1 MPSAFP
7 LIRDTA
13 ALKNRRFDLLV
24 IGGGIYGAWTA
35 YDAALRGL
43 SVALIEKN
51 DWGSGTSSASSKLI
65 HGGLRY
71 LEHYEFALVRH
82 ALTERRVLAKLAP
95 HLVRPLNFVLPL
107 WKGARAGPLTLSA
120 GLMLYD
126 LMGLGR
132 QPVQRHKHFRR
143 ERLLRRYPFL
153 APDGLKSGFRYGDC
167 QEDDAR
173 LCLTV
178 VAAAQA
184 AGALS
189 ANRVEAVSLL
199 ERDARVHGAVLGD
212 SETGERWNL
221 EAAVTVT
228 ATGPWTPQL
237 LGTASPKVKLVKGT
251 HLVLPA
257 IPDCHSA
264 FLLTAPQD
272 GRVFF
277 VIPWYERTLLGTT
290 ESTVSA
296 PSEAQPTEREEQYLL
311 AAAHAWLPGVQWT
324 QQDVIARF
332 SGVRA
337 LQAQATEN
345 LAAVTRE
352 FVIETPR
359 AGLIA
364 PIGGKYTTA
373 RADAALIV
381 DAAQRELGLALS
393 ACTTD
398 RQPLP
403 GGEIHDAEALRAALR
418 AAGVEPGTALC
429 LWQRHGARSARVLE
443 LLKENPAWCARLDPE
458 LGFIEAEVVLAARE
472 EGARSWDD
480 VTRRRV
486 PLAIL
491 ARASDPWSA
500 LVTRV
505 LDEAGFDQPALSP
518 SMARPP

>member
-1 MPSAFP
+1 MADAFP
-7 LIRDTA
+7 LVRNTA

-35 YDAALRGL
+35 YDAARRGL

-51 DWGSGTSSASSKLI
+51 DWASGTSSASSKLI

-71 LEHYEFALVRH
+71 LEHFEFALVRH

-107 WKGARAGPLTLSA
+107 WKGARAGPLKLSA
-120 GLMLYD
+120 GLFLYD

-143 ERLLRRYPFL
+143 ERLLKRYPFL

-173 LCLTV
+173 LCLNV
-178 VAAAQA
+178 VAAAQG
-184 AGALS
+184 AGVVT
-189 ANRVEAVSLL
+189 ANRVEAVALI
-199 ERDARVHGAVLGD
+199 EGEGRIHGAKVRD
-212 SETGERWNL
+212 TETGECWDL
-221 EAAVTVT
+221 GAAVTVT
-228 ATGPWTPQL
+228 AAGPWTPQL
-237 LGTASPKVKLVKGT
+237 LGRASPKVKLVKGT

-257 IPDCHSA
+257 IPDCQSA

-277 VIPWYERTLLGTT
+277 VIPWYGRTLLGTT

-296 PSEAQPTEREEQYLL
+296 AEVAQPNDSEAQYLL
-311 AAAHAWLPGVQWT
+311 AAASAWLPGVKWT
-324 QQDVIARF
+324 HDDVIARF

-381 DAAQRELGLALS
+381 DAVQHSLGRVPTP
-393 ACTTD
+393 CMTD

-403 GGEIHDAEALRAALR
+403 GGAGAQAEILRDALVAAGVDAEAASW
-418 AAGVEPGTALC
+418 C
-429 LWQRHGARSARVLE
+429 WQRHGGRCSRLLE
-443 LLKENPAWCARLDPE
+443 LLKEHPAWGQRLHPE
-458 LGFIEAEVVLAARE
+458 LGFIEAEVVLAVRD
-472 EGARSWDD
+472 EGARSLEDI
-480 VTRRRV
+480 TRRRI

-491 ARASDPWSA
+491 AREDCSEKISRVLARAGSA
-500 LVTRV
+500 L
-505 LDEAGFDQPALSP
+505 PARL
-518 SMARPP
+518 